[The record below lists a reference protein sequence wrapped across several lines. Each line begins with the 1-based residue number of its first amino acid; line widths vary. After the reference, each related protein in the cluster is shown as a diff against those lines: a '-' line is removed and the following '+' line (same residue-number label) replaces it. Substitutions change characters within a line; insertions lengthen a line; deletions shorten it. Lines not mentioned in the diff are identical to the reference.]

1 MEEAKGGK
9 RPPPMTR
16 PIPLTLGAYA
26 AATRLLA
33 PLAPAWL
40 RHRVR
45 LGKEDPRRWPE
56 RLGQA
61 GLLRPPGRLA
71 WLHGVSVGETLSL
84 LPLVARLRE
93 ERPDVSLLVTSGTRA
108 SAELLEARLCGR
120 ALHQYA
126 PLDTPGAVARFLD
139 TWKPEIGVFAESE
152 LWPNLILGARARG
165 VRLALI
171 SGRLSQSSAAT
182 WRRAPA
188 AVRALL
194 GAFDL
199 ILARDETA
207 ARRFAALG
215 GQVAGLSDLKFGAPA
230 LPVDPVAL
238 SAARAASDG
247 RTILLAA
254 STHPGE
260 DALILD
266 AFREAH
272 RNDNSVL
279 IIAPRHPERGEA
291 IEALARDRGLSA
303 SRRTAGADLGETAV
317 YVADTVGELGLWYRL
332 ASLAVIGGS
341 LLPDVAGGHNPLEP
355 ARLDCPFISGP
366 HVRDWP
372 VYGALESAAA
382 TRLAPA
388 DHLSGW
394 FSRAIAGPATLVGM
408 ARRAKAFAAAG
419 DAAAGRAADHILALL
434 AP

>member
-199 ILARDETA
+199 ILAADTLCYFGDLAPVFAACRRALSGDGVFAFTVETFDGEGF
-207 ARRFAALG
+207 RLLPGLRFAHARPH
-215 GQVAGLSDLKFGAPA
+215 VED
-230 LPVDPVAL
+230 
-238 SAARAASDG
+238 AARAAG
-247 RTILLAA
+247 LRVACLRRAWA
-254 STHPGE
+254 R
-260 DALILD
+260 
-266 AFREAH
+266 REA
-272 RNDNSVL
+272 DAE
-279 IIAPRHPERGEA
+279 AP
-291 IEALARDRGLSA
+291 GL
-303 SRRTAGADLGETAV
+303 AGA
-317 YVADTVGELGLWYRL
+317 
-332 ASLAVIGGS
+332 
-341 LLPDVAGGHNPLEP
+341 LEP
-355 ARLDCPFISGP
+355 A
-366 HVRDWP
+366 
-372 VYGALESAAA
+372 
-382 TRLAPA
+382 
-388 DHLSGW
+388 
-394 FSRAIAGPATLVGM
+394 
-408 ARRAKAFAAAG
+408 
-419 DAAAGRAADHILALL
+419 
-434 AP
+434 